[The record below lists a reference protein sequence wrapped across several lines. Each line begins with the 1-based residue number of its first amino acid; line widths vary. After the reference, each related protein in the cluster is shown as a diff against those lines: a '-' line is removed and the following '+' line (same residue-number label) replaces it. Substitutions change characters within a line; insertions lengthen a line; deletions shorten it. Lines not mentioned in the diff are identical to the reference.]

1 MNDNKLYNKD
11 SIESLSPLEFTRL
24 RPGVYAGD
32 TTYSTQLLVEIVS
45 NAVDEFRLGHGQAID
60 ILINN
65 KDKDTNIIVHDYGQG
80 FLVNEVREDGKT
92 VLEAA
97 FSVLNT
103 SGKYREDGTYEGTSL
118 GSFGIGSKITTF
130 LSHKLKVT
138 TYRDGKSETVY
149 FKEGIF
155 DKRETGVVSSG
166 KTGTTVEWT
175 PSEEFFTHTSIEIS
189 KIKDLFNVITC
200 LCPGLHINC
209 NVDGEQFNFYS
220 QNGLNDLV
228 DNAVKDKEIINNRFN
243 MNYTEGKNKMD
254 MVLTYTSNYS
264 LTLIP
269 YVNTGL
275 TEKGPHITQVKTIIT
290 REFNKFFRDKKWLK
304 EKDENLTGDDIQ
316 EGMYIVFNITAP
328 NIGYDAQVKSTVT
341 KIDMTPFTQTLADTL
356 QVWFNNNEKEIKT
369 IFDKAAA
376 ARKAREAAK
385 NARERVR
392 ETNKKKEKA
401 LKFDSKL
408 ADCYSKDRSK
418 CEIYITEGDSA
429 SGNLKSARDNEFQAV
444 MPVRGKILNT
454 QKASLDKIQK
464 NAEIMT
470 MIDAFGL
477 YIDTKTMQVT
487 YDKESL
493 RYGKIIIESDADVD
507 GAHIKNLFYTF
518 IWNFCPQLIE
528 DGYIYAGVPP
538 LYKVTIGKEYKYIK
552 NDEELEEF
560 KKSIGDKKITVNRM
574 KGLGEM
580 SVDETEETLTDPNN
594 RIIKQI
600 TVEDAAAADKL
611 FNDLMGTAIVA
622 RKDFIKEHSKEATYN
637 AE

>member
-1 MNDNKLYNKD
+1 MADKKLYTKD

-24 RPGVYAGD
+24 KPGVYAGD
-32 TTYSTQLLVEIVS
+32 TTYSTQLLVEIIS
-45 NAVDEFRLGHGQAID
+45 NAVDEFRLGHGKAID

-65 KDKDTNIIVHDYGQG
+65 EDKNTNIIVHDYGQG
-80 FLVNEVREDGKT
+80 FLVNEIREDGKS

-103 SGKYREDGTYEGTSL
+103 SGKYRSDGTYEGTSL

-138 TYRDGKSETVY
+138 TNRDGKSETVY
-149 FKEGIF
+149 FKEGVF
-155 DKRETGVVSSG
+155 EKRETGVIDSG
-166 KTGTTVEWT
+166 ISGTTVEWT
-175 PSEEFFTHTSIEIS
+175 PSEEFFTHTSVEES
-189 KIKDLFNVITC
+189 KIKSLLNTISC

-209 NVDGEQFNFYS
+209 NINGEQFNYYS
-220 QNGLNDLV
+220 EHGLNDLV
-228 DNAVKDKEIINNRFN
+228 DEAVKGKEIITNRFN
-243 MNYTEGKNKMD
+243 MQYSEGKEKLD

-264 LTLIP
+264 LTLVP

-304 EKDENLTGDDIQ
+304 DKDENLTGDDIQ
-316 EGMYIVFNITAP
+316 EGMYIVFNMTAP
-328 NIGYDAQVKSTVT
+328 NVAYDAQVKSTVT
-341 KIDMTPFTQTLADTL
+341 KLDMSNFASIIAVNLQYWLAS
-356 QVWFNNNEKEIKT
+356 NEKEIKT

-385 NARERVR
+385 NARERIR
-392 ETNKKKEKA
+392 ETNKKKEKV

-408 ADCYSKDRSK
+408 ADCFSKDRSK

-429 SGNLKSARDNEFQAV
+429 SGNLKTARDNEFQAV

-454 QKASLDKIQK
+454 QKATLDKIQK

-470 MIDAFGL
+470 MIEAFGL
-477 YIDTKTMQVT
+477 TIDVKNMKVT
-487 YDKESL
+487 YEPEDL
-493 RYGKIIIESDADVD
+493 RYGKIIIMSDADVD

-518 IWNFCPQLIE
+518 IWNFCPQLIQ
-528 DGYIYAGVPP
+528 DGYVYAGVPP

-552 NDEELEEF
+552 NDEELEKF
-560 KKSIGDKKITVNRM
+560 KKENPTKKYTVNRM

-580 SVDETEETLTDPNN
+580 SVEETEQTLTNPNE
-594 RIIKQI
+594 RILKQI
-600 TVEDAAAADKL
+600 TVDDVSAANVL
-611 FNDLMGTAIVA
+611 FEQLMGTGVTA
-622 RKDFIKEHSKEATYN
+622 RKEYIKLHSQEAVYN